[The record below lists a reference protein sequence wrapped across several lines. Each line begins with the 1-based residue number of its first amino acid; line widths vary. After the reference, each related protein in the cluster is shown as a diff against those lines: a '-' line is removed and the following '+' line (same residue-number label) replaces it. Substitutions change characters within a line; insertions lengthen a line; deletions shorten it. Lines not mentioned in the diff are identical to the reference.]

1 MWRDGIIASFQCPTK
16 IVFGIGAHESLAD
29 VVRERGSKRW
39 LLLVD
44 VALVNSAIHRK
55 VAGILAQQDVATVVF
70 NGSDAGDTHSALH
83 GTLVSRPQDDS
94 DSSRSVVH
102 AALQSRRQQGS
113 DPSGGIVHAAL
124 ESRRQHG
131 ADGLLAIGG
140 SSTIDIAKA
149 VGELMPSLPLIAIPT
164 TAGARS
170 AVSGTCSIS
179 ILDPLTVSAMSAHD
193 AAYAGIDAFAHAFE
207 SYLSKRATVFS
218 DAVNLHA
225 MTLIAGSIRAFV
237 ADRNNQS
244 AALDMLCGSSLAA
257 MSFGVTGL
265 GNGHCMATAVSA
277 LFPVPQE
284 LASAVCLPH
293 AAAFNGSASHE
304 RHVRIAAI
312 LGIDGIGR
320 REAKGGPQA
329 IHGLRALCSDLGIP
343 PRLRD
348 IGVTE
353 DRLEEMARLSFA
365 NDAHSSNP
373 RETSEQDFRDL
384 FRAAF

>member
-1 MWRDGIIASFQCPTK
+1 MWRDGVIASFQCPTK

-29 VVRERGSKRW
+29 VVRERAAKR
-39 LLLVD
+39 LLVLLD
-44 VALVNSAIHRK
+44 GALVNSAIHRK
-55 VAGILAQQDVATVVF
+55 VVGILAQQDVATVVF
-70 NGSDAGDTHSALH
+70 NVSDAGDSTLH
-83 GTLVSRPQDDS
+83 GTL
-94 DSSRSVVH
+94 
-102 AALQSRRQQGS
+102 ASRRQDGS
-113 DPSGGIVHAAL
+113 DPSGSTVQAAL

-131 ADGLLAIGG
+131 ADALLAIGG
-140 SSTIDIAKA
+140 SSTIDVAKA
-149 VGELMPSLPLIAIPT
+149 VGVLMPSLPLIAIPT
-164 TAGARS
+164 TAGTRS
-170 AVSGTCSIS
+170 AVSGACSIS
-179 ILDPLTVSAMSAHD
+179 ILDPLTVGSMPAHD
-193 AAYAGIDAFAHAFE
+193 AAYAGIDAFVHAFE

-225 MTLIAGSIRAFV
+225 MTLIAGSIRVFV

-257 MSFGVTGL
+257 MSFHVTGL
-265 GNGHCMATAVSA
+265 GNVNCMATSVCS
-277 LFPVPQE
+277 LFPVPRG

-293 AAAFNGSASHE
+293 AAAFNVSASAD
-304 RHVRIAAI
+304 RYVRIAAI

-320 REAKGGPQA
+320 REAKGGAQA

-353 DRLEEMARLSFA
+353 DRLDEMARRSFA
-365 NDAHSSNP
+365 NDSHSSNP
-373 RETSEQDFRDL
+373 RETSEQNFRDL